1 MKVTGVKTALYA
13 YKLDRCMGDANSPG
27 GRVRGSGCVIELLTD
42 EELTGIAIANGGV
55 IHLVNRLVEGVLIG
69 SDPRSVQGLFQR
81 MNDVHFKGGHDGL
94 INDAIAALDVALWDL
109 KAKIYDEPLWKIL
122 GGDQRPIHCY
132 ASGIELPMSDNG
144 MFEWYKKMHD
154 DYGFRGGKLKVG
166 LEQDVDLRRIGL
178 MQEALGGVD
187 EQPMLLI
194 DANEYWSPKQAIR
207 KVREMEEVY
216 DLTWVEEPA
225 RRWDFR
231 GLRRVKDGVKTAVC
245 AGENLDILGDFL
257 PYFHNDS
264 VDIIQASY
272 GMGGITCALQIADA
286 AYGHDLPVTLGGSP
300 GLIHAHLASI
310 MPNFMTMEVVDPEPR
325 DGVFTTDVRIEH
337 GWAYPGDRPGNGL
350 QINYDLL
357 EEQRL
362 EVVPVGAGPSPLG
375 RREGAGLYELI
386 PNLEERAAAQSTGL
400 S

>member
-1 MKVTGVKTALYA
+1 MKVKGVETTLYA
-13 YKLDRCMGDANSPG
+13 YDLDRCMGDANSPS
-27 GRVRGSGCVIELLTD
+27 GRVRGSGCVVELLTD
-42 EELTGIAIANGGV
+42 EEVSGVAIASSAV
-55 IHLVNRLVEGVLIG
+55 KPLIKRLVNGVLIG

-81 MNDVHFKGGHDGL
+81 MNDIHFKGGHDGL

-109 KAKIYDEPLWKIL
+109 NAKMSGEPLWKTL

-132 ASGIELPMSDNG
+132 ASGIELPMTDDG
-144 MFEWYKKMHD
+144 MYEWYSKMHNH
-154 DYGFRGGKLKVG
+154 YGFKGGKLKVG
-166 LEQDVDLRRIGL
+166 LEQESDLRRIGL
-178 MQEALGGVD
+178 MQEALGGA
-187 EQPMLLI
+187 EKHPMLLI

-207 KVREMEEVY
+207 KVSEMEEVY

-257 PYFHNDS
+257 SYFHHDS
-264 VDIIQASY
+264 VDVIQASY

-300 GLIHAHLASI
+300 GMIHAHLASV
-310 MPNFMTMEVVDPEPR
+310 MPNFMTMEIVDPEPK
-325 DGVFTTDVRIEH
+325 DGVFTTDIRIEN
-337 GWAYPGDRPGNGL
+337 GWAFPGDRPGIGL
-350 QINYDLL
+350 IIDYDAL
-357 EEQRL
+357 ENQRVD
-362 EVVPVGAGPSPLG
+362 VVPSGAGPSPLG
-375 RREGAGLYELI
+375 RRKGAGLYEVPPTI
-386 PNLEERAAAQSTGL
+386 EERELAMNKGL

>member
-1 MKVTGVKTALYA
+1 MKVTGVETALYA
-13 YKLDRCMGDANSPG
+13 YELDRCMGDANSPS
-27 GRVRGSGCVIELLTD
+27 GRVRGSGCVVELLTD
-42 EELTGIAIANGGV
+42 EELTGVAVATGGAMSL
-55 IHLVNRLVEGVLIG
+55 IKQLVEGVLIG

-81 MNDVHFKGGHDGL
+81 MNDVHFKGGHDG
-94 INDAIAALDVALWDL
+94 IVNDAIAALDVALWDL
-109 KAKIYDEPLWKIL
+109 KAKIYGEPLWKIL

-132 ASGIELPMSDNG
+132 ASGIELPMSDDR
-144 MFEWYKKMHD
+144 MFEWYSRMHK

-166 LEQDVDLRRIGL
+166 LEQDADMRRIGL
-178 MQEALGGVD
+178 MQDALGGPEV
-187 EQPMLLI
+187 QPMLLI

-207 KVREMEEVY
+207 KVREMEELF

-257 PYFHNDS
+257 AYFHHDS
-264 VDIIQASY
+264 VDVIQASY

-300 GLIHAHLASI
+300 GMIHAHLASI
-310 MPNFMTMEVVDPEPR
+310 MPNFMTMEVVDPEPK
-325 DGVFTTDVRIEH
+325 DGVFTTDVRIED

-350 QINYDLL
+350 QIDYDAL
-357 EEQRL
+357 ERQRV
-362 EVVPVGAGPSPLG
+362 EFVPAGAGPSPLG
-375 RREGAGLYELI
+375 RREGAGLYEVT
-386 PNLEERAAAQSTGL
+386 PSMEERAVAEDTGL
-400 S
+400 L